1 MNQTSLFEAP
11 KQKITY
17 AYRISMVRDKQIRYD
32 TEISNALLFTNLV
45 CQTITKCGQDDREQF
60 IIVMLNSK
68 NHVLGTNII
77 SVGTVNSTPVFL
89 REVFKPAITA
99 SASAVV
105 VGHNHPS
112 GILEPSREDIRITKK
127 LVTAAKLLDI
137 LVHDHVIVNMDTS
150 EYFSFND
157 KGLLSEISQDAC
169 DIYNQLL

>member
-1 MNQTSLFEAP
+1 MNQTALFETP

-32 TEISNALLFTNLV
+32 TEISNAVLFTNLV
-45 CQTITKCGQDDREQF
+45 CQTISKCGQDDREQF

-68 NHVLGTNII
+68 NHILGTNIV
-77 SVGTVNSTPVFL
+77 SVGTVTSTPVFL

-99 SASAVV
+99 SASAMV
-105 VGHNHPS
+105 VGYNHPS

-127 LVTAAKLLDI
+127 LITAAKLLDI
-137 LVHDHVIVNMDTS
+137 TIHDHVIVNMDTA

-157 KGLLSEISQDAC
+157 KGLLAEIVQDAWELF
-169 DIYNQLL
+169 NQIL